1 MVKYIC
7 SKCTKTFSQKGH
19 YDSHCAKK
27 IDCDIGKN
35 IDKIVDKIV
44 EKKVVEILEKKI
56 ELNNS
61 SNVGI
66 TLNDFLNSTT
76 LNNSNTTITNISTE
90 IDKIK
95 MPPKSNKKNIT
106 NNNVNSWRFQ
116 VENCL
121 REKGEQTDQDG
132 NMKIKSIMPDLIFL
146 VRISTDEALFKTLEL
161 EDYMRL
167 PNMDNL
173 EQPNMLSFCGYDFK
187 TKKGFDIN
195 KFRGSDDTVNEDG
208 TKPKSVI
215 NEINKKIFKG
225 YKKPIYNFIKI
236 SGLSQINSI
245 DCIIKILLEAAK
257 KEINDDVITEVFEGL
272 IKDVS
277 AESAKKGGQ
286 FYSSEKCAEYL
297 VNELK
302 PIIKP
307 NGEPETTVDPFVGA
321 GVLLIKAI
329 KYIIKNNPTI
339 DMYKVINSVYGVDN
353 EALAYKNVL
362 LRFLLE
368 FKYIPK
374 TLYIGDS
381 FCIYSGDNYN
391 KSIQDESYSFK
402 DITYNLLPINDIGIM
417 NPPFGCKSNWDL
429 LPNKIT
435 TKVSKNINT
444 KFFEIKSGMTHNVA
458 VQLLLER
465 TKSRGAIILQ
475 TSILDSSKN
484 DDIAIRKMMSEKHNI
499 YKITYLPKD
508 YKNTTIS
515 TVAIFYKKDEVTK
528 KIEFFE
534 IENVDSK
541 IWTDKKKGELT
552 FEQISNHKDWTWDMN
567 SYKEVKEI
575 NYKYP
580 VKPLK
585 DIINK
590 TGSGKTNSK
599 DADGT
604 GNIDFYSCSAQNP
617 SNKHSTYDFND
628 QEYFLF
634 LTSGGNSKNKC
645 GENLGIGKFIY
656 IKGKSAA
663 MVSVYQYKINE
674 NISLTY
680 EFLDIMLKLKL
691 FDIQNCGK
699 YSVGLGHI
707 EMDKM
712 MNTVKIPIP
721 PIENQKIIVDVFNKI
736 APNKDLAEFMKFY
749 NNSIDI
755 MNIILSA
762 CDGNSKELEDYLTP
776 IYNYYMQI
784 KNAIAN
790 YEMAKYSVYIRY
802 MSFPE
807 DTEIKRLGDLFEL
820 KAGKSLAIKDFKEGN
835 IRVIGGGFTDTGTHN
850 ESNLGANTL
859 TIAKAG
865 ESLGYTQY
873 IDNPVFVTN
882 NCYKVILK
890 EKININIKYLYYYL
904 KYNYRKYN
912 KIRDVTSG
920 TPTLNDEK
928 FLQQYIYTP
937 TLEIQKQIVENI
949 EKSLKF
955 QEDYYN
961 NIKNFI

>member
-66 TLNDFLNSTT
+66 TLNELLNSTT
-76 LNNSNTTITNISTE
+76 LNNSNITITNISTE

-95 MPPKSNKKNIT
+95 MPPKLNKKNIT

-195 KFRGSDDTVNEDG
+195 KFRGSDDIVNEDG
-208 TKPKSVI
+208 TKPISII

-225 YKKPIYNFIKI
+225 YKKPIYNYIKLT
-236 SGLSQINSI
+236 GLSQINSI
-245 DCIIKILLEAAK
+245 DCIIKILLEASK

-286 FYSSEKCAEYL
+286 FYTSESCAEYL

-302 PIIKP
+302 PIIKL
-307 NGEPETTVDPFVGA
+307 NGEPENILDPFVGA
-321 GVLLIKAI
+321 GVLLIKSI

-444 KFFEIKSGMTHNVA
+444 KFFDIKSGMTHNVA

-465 TKSRGAIILQ
+465 TQSRGAIILQ
-475 TSILDSSKN
+475 TSILESSKN

-552 FEQISNHKDWTWDMN
+552 FEQISKHKEWSWDID

-580 VKPLK
+580 VKQLDEILYFEK
-585 DIINK
+585 KIQNYGASDGNK
-590 TGSGKTNSK
+590 TGKYK
-599 DADGT
+599 
-604 GNIDFYSCSAQNP
+604 FYSS
-617 SNKHSTYDFND
+617 SEKS
-628 QEYFLF
+628 LF
-634 LTSGGNSKNKC
+634 RDDYEFKDYKLILGRGGNSCIYYDKEFGISHDDIHILDVINDKKQDV
-645 GENLGIGKFIY
+645 NLKFIY
-656 IKGKSAA
+656 YILSLNWNSIISKMKGLTIKHLNKS
-663 MVSVYQYKINE
+663 QLI
-674 NISLTY
+674 T
-680 EFLDIMLKLKL
+680 LKL
-691 FDIQNCGK
+691 
-699 YSVGLGHI
+699 
-707 EMDKM
+707 
-712 MNTVKIPIP
+712 PIP
-721 PIENQKIIVDVFNKI
+721 PIKNQKIIVEVFDKI
-736 APNKDLAEFMKFY
+736 GPKDLAEFMKFY

-755 MNIILSA
+755 MNTILSA
-762 CDGNSKELEDYLTP
+762 GDCNSKELEDYLTP

-784 KNAIAN
+784 KNAIDN
-790 YEMAKYSVYIRY
+790 YEIAKYSVYVRY
-802 MSFPE
+802 MSLPE
-807 DTEIKRLGDLFEL
+807 DTKLQKIEPSICTVIN
-820 KAGKSLAIKDFKEGN
+820 GKTITKQYCSENEGEYN
-835 IRVIGGGFTDTGTHN
+835 VIGGGK
-850 ESNLGANTL
+850 EP
-859 TIAKAG
+859 IAKYNQYNVGKNIPLIAKSGSAG
-865 ESLGYTQY
+865 LVSIYNSNVWASDCFA
-873 IDNPVFVTN
+873 IDFGNEITN
-882 NCYKVILK
+882 KFA
-890 EKININIKYLYYYL
+890 YYYF
-904 KYNYRKYN
+904 KYIQDKIYKSKPNKYTGQPHYN
-912 KIRDVTSG
+912 SVDFVDKIRI
-920 TPTLNDEK
+920 PLP
-928 FLQQYIYTP
+928 I
-937 TLEIQKQIVENI
+937 LEIQKQIVENI
-949 EKSLKF
+949 DKGLKI

-961 NIKNFI
+961 HIKDFI

>member
-35 IDKIVDKIV
+35 IDKIV

-66 TLNDFLNSTT
+66 TLNDLLNSTT

-173 EQPNMLSFCGYDFK
+173 EQPNMLSFCGYNFK

-195 KFRGSDDTVNEDG
+195 KFRGYDDIVNEDG
-208 TKPKSVI
+208 TKPIFII

-225 YKKPIYNFIKI
+225 YKKPIYNFIKL

-245 DCIIKILLEAAK
+245 DCIIKILLEASK

-286 FYSSEKCAEYL
+286 FYTSESCAEYL

-302 PIIKP
+302 PIIKS
-307 NGEPETTVDPFVGA
+307 NGEPENILDPFVGA

-552 FEQISNHKDWTWDMN
+552 LEQISKHKEWSWDID

-580 VKPLK
+580 VKPLDEILYFEK
-585 DIINK
+585 KIQNYGASDGNKTGKYKFYSSSEKSLFRDDYEFKDYKLILGRGGNSCIYYDKEFGISHDDIHILDIINDK
-590 TGSGKTNSK
+590 KQ
-599 DADGT
+599 DV
-604 GNIDFYSCSAQNP
+604 
-617 SNKHSTYDFND
+617 
-628 QEYFLF
+628 
-634 LTSGGNSKNKC
+634 
-645 GENLGIGKFIY
+645 NLKFIY
-656 IKGKSAA
+656 YILSLNWNSIISKMKGLTIKHLNKS
-663 MVSVYQYKINE
+663 QLI
-674 NISLTY
+674 
-680 EFLDIMLKLKL
+680 
-691 FDIQNCGK
+691 
-699 YSVGLGHI
+699 
-707 EMDKM
+707 
-712 MNTVKIPIP
+712 TVKLPIP
-721 PIENQKIIVDVFNKI
+721 PIKNQKIIVEVFDKI
-736 APNKDLAEFMKFY
+736 GPKDLAEFMKFY

-755 MNIILSA
+755 MNTILSA
-762 CDGNSKELEDYLTP
+762 GDCNSKELEDYLTP

-784 KNAIAN
+784 KNAIDN
-790 YEMAKYSVYIRY
+790 YEIAKYSVYVRY

-807 DTEIKRLGDLFEL
+807 DTEIKKLGDLFEL

-850 ESNLGANTL
+850 ESNLGSNTL

-904 KYNYRKYN
+904 KYNYKKYN

-928 FLQQYIYTP
+928 FLKQYIYTP

-949 EKSLKF
+949 EKGLKF

-961 NIKNFI
+961 NIKDFI